1 MTSQSKLK
9 SQTSRGEGKR
19 QAILAAAGA
28 VFLRE
33 GFAAASMDEIAADAG
48 VSKQTVYSHFGTKAD
63 LFREAVT
70 AMADGTGLRPQQ
82 LAPDDV
88 EAEDLESFLADY
100 AERQLTGSLGAE
112 ALHLSRL
119 VMGEASRF
127 PDLAGALHEGVP
139 QRSISALTREITRL
153 VRQRLLETED
163 PRAAAID
170 FYWLIVG
177 EPINR
182 ALLLGDDAI
191 PSARSIRAHAEH
203 VAAVFV
209 RAYGRGAAR

>member
-1 MTSQSKLK
+1 M
-9 SQTSRGEGKR
+9 
-19 QAILAAAGA
+19 
-28 VFLRE
+28 
-33 GFAAASMDEIAADAG
+33 
-48 VSKQTVYSHFGTKAD
+48 
-63 LFREAVT
+63 
-70 AMADGTGLRPQQ
+70 
-82 LAPDDV
+82 
-88 EAEDLESFLADY
+88 
-100 AERQLTGSLGAE
+100 
-112 ALHLSRL
+112 
-119 VMGEASRF
+119 
-127 PDLAGALHEGVP
+127 P

-177 EPINR
+177 EPINH

-203 VAAVFV
+203 VAAVFL